1 MADAERF
8 RKLCSGQWRIVFDRQ
23 MNETPTQPPEAELP
37 PQPLVE
43 ALVQRGVAPATAQS
57 TVKQFS
63 TERIQSQLE
72 VFDYLVAHQD
82 AKVSRNP
89 PGFLISAIRGEYAP
103 PKSFQ
108 DHEAEKRRK
117 EESEKRRQ
125 REEQRQQ
132 QQEIAA
138 REKEQAEQNAI
149 RQFWD
154 SWSDRKSTR

>member
-1 MADAERF
+1 M
-8 RKLCSGQWRIVFDRQ
+8 
-23 MNETPTQPPEAELP
+23 
-37 PQPLVE
+37 
-43 ALVQRGVAPATAQS
+43 
-57 TVKQFS
+57 
-63 TERIQSQLE
+63 
-72 VFDYLVAHQD
+72 
-82 AKVSRNP
+82 SRNP

-154 SWSDRKSTR
+154 SWSTEERSRLENEALELATPMQRKMLERGGSLAEATRTTLLNAYALKLMQQGI